1 LVAFKSATTM
11 PSEVVEFL
19 QIIDDYSRFK
29 KTGDSTIN
37 QISQTLVSTKKIV
50 FDIKAFG
57 QYSGWF

>member
-1 LVAFKSATTM
+1 M

-29 KTGDSTIN
+29 KTGDSRCIDN
-37 QISQTLVSTKKIV
+37 KPNISNFSFHKKIV

-57 QYSGWF
+57 QYSG